1 MGKAVAAWLMV
12 ASAMAATTSSPRD
25 VVQAAVTCVVA
36 VLQND
41 FEASPLDR
49 PRTEMRRAEVRRIAA
64 ELFDFDEMARRMLN
78 HHWNSRTPEE
88 QTEFVRL
95 FTDLLERSYVAR
107 IEQFSGERIIYSA
120 PNVDG
125 RYATVHSKI
134 VTRRP
139 AEIAVDYRLL
149 LRDGRWRAYD
159 VLVDGVSFVAT
170 FRRAFGRIIQQS
182 SYAGLV
188 DKLRRRTVQTTD
200 LERTATA
207 RSTTS
212 GPHVE

>member
-1 MGKAVAAWLMV
+1 MAMGKAVAAWLMV
-12 ASAMAATTSSPRD
+12 VSAMAATPSSPRD
-25 VVQAAVTCVVA
+25 VVQAAVTRVVG
-36 VLQND
+36 VLEND

-49 PRTEMRRAEVRRIAA
+49 PRTEMRRAEIRRIAA
-64 ELFDFDEMARRMLN
+64 ELFDFDEMARRTLTR
-78 HHWNSRTPEE
+78 HWNSRTPEE
-88 QTEFVRL
+88 QAEFVRL
-95 FTDLLERSYVAR
+95 LTDLLERSYVAR
-107 IEQFSGERIIYSA
+107 IEPFSGERILYPAES
-120 PNVDG
+120 VDG
-125 RYATVHSKI
+125 RYATVRTKI

-170 FRRAFGRIIQQS
+170 FRSAFGRIIQQS

-188 DKLRRRTVQTTD
+188 DKLRRRAVQTD

-207 RSTTS
+207 R
-212 GPHVE
+212 

>member
-1 MGKAVAAWLMV
+1 MSCFSVV
-12 ASAMAATTSSPRD
+12 VSFTVICFFFFFIFRPPPSSP
-25 VVQAAVTCVVA
+25 
-36 VLQND
+36 
-41 FEASPLDR
+41 
-49 PRTEMRRAEVRRIAA
+49 
-64 ELFDFDEMARRMLN
+64 LFPY
-78 HHWNSRTPEE
+78 T
-88 QTEFVRL
+88 TL
-95 FTDLLERSYVAR
+95 FRS
-107 IEQFSGERIIYSA
+107 
-120 PNVDG
+120 
-125 RYATVHSKI
+125 
-134 VTRRP
+134 RP